1 MVDLIHETDDAMAEA
16 ELLLERSRA
25 ITLNGR
31 DKRGRALV
39 RIVGKYFPGKLSSAS
54 LVRSPQFRCF
64 CRRKSDPVS
73 FVAAARALGG
83 RAEAALRG
91 YVRRRVLPEIGE
103 REFVVVYVHSLVD
116 RGDNFPGV
124 AAIRAAYEALP
135 AAAKERLRAVYFV
148 HPGFQARLFF
158 ATLGRFLFSSPG
170 MYIQRITP
178 CVLHYDS
185 WVRRWCLPWF
195 PWNFGSCRLYEKLRY
210 MSRLEYLWEHVSK
223 GEMEVPECAR
233 RHDEELERRPLMD
246 YGIEATDRRCMFD
259 AASMDTS
266 ASLHSL
272 RCIS

>member
-158 ATLGRFLFSSPG
+158 ATLGRFLFSSG
-170 MYIQRITP
+170 
-178 CVLHYDS
+178 
-185 WVRRWCLPWF
+185 
-195 PWNFGSCRLYEKLRY
+195 LYEKLRY

>member
-1 MVDLIHETDDAMAEA
+1 MVDLIHERDDAMAEA

-31 DKRGRALV
+31 DKRGRAVV
-39 RIVGKYFPGKLSSAS
+39 RIVGKYFP
-54 LVRSPQFRCF
+54 
-64 CRRKSDPVS
+64 
-73 FVAAARALGG
+73 ARALGG
-83 RAEAALRG
+83 RAEAELRG

-158 ATLGRFLFSSPG
+158 ATLGRFLFSSG
-170 MYIQRITP
+170 
-178 CVLHYDS
+178 
-185 WVRRWCLPWF
+185 
-195 PWNFGSCRLYEKLRY
+195 LYEKLRY

-233 RHDEELERRPLMD
+233 QHDEELERRPLMD

>member
-158 ATLGRFLFSSPG
+158 ATLGRFLFSSGYVHTTNHSVCAALRFVGEALVFTVVSLEFWILQAVREAEVHEQARVPVGAREQGGDGGPG
-170 MYIQRITP
+170 MRAP
-178 CVLHYDS
+178 
-185 WVRRWCLPWF
+185 
-195 PWNFGSCRLYEKLRY
+195 
-210 MSRLEYLWEHVSK
+210 
-223 GEMEVPECAR
+223 A
-233 RHDEELERRPLMD
+233 
-246 YGIEATDRRCMFD
+246 
-259 AASMDTS
+259 
-266 ASLHSL
+266 
-272 RCIS
+272 

>member
-1 MVDLIHETDDAMAEA
+1 MTIAMVDLIHETDDAMAEA

-39 RIVGKYFPGKLSSAS
+39 RIVGKYFP
-54 LVRSPQFRCF
+54 
-64 CRRKSDPVS
+64 
-73 FVAAARALGG
+73 ARALGG

-158 ATLGRFLFSSPG
+158 ATLGRFLFSSG
-170 MYIQRITP
+170 
-178 CVLHYDS
+178 
-185 WVRRWCLPWF
+185 
-195 PWNFGSCRLYEKLRY
+195 LYEKLRY